1 MQSVVLERPSDHS
14 GSNQICYTGWPNG
27 QIHAS
32 GQSSNSMG
40 ILTKKPRQL
49 RSRRLQDPGSS
60 LCLQPAAFLLPQRG
74 SFPRPTAWM
83 PGSRQKVV
91 FWTPVTE
98 GGWGN
103 PTALVN
109 PYSRVSSVR
118 VLRLF
123 VQVALLAGRLCASP
137 APRGSCGAVSWC
149 SQENVSWICFS
160 LSLSSLQAARVVKG
174 LILSLLVHHFYCW
187 RDLIEAFY

>member
-1 MQSVVLERPSDHS
+1 
-14 GSNQICYTGWPNG
+14 
-27 QIHAS
+27 
-32 GQSSNSMG
+32 
-40 ILTKKPRQL
+40 
-49 RSRRLQDPGSS
+49 
-60 LCLQPAAFLLPQRG
+60 
-74 SFPRPTAWM
+74 M

-123 VQVALLAGRLCASP
+123 VQVALLAGRLWASP
-137 APRGSCGAVSWC
+137 APRGSCGAVS
-149 SQENVSWICFS
+149 
-160 LSLSSLQAARVVKG
+160 
-174 LILSLLVHHFYCW
+174 
-187 RDLIEAFY
+187 